1 MSFGIMVQGGHE
13 TFIRNSF
20 LGQHITAGSSPI
32 ENQFSGVAIS
42 LMSNDNAVTD
52 VVIFS
57 AAVGISMSGQ
67 ENNKFAIFMLIRN
80 C

>member
-20 LGQHITAGSSPI
+20 LGQHITVGSSPI
-32 ENQFSGVAIS
+32 EKQFSGVAIS

-57 AAVGISMSGQ
+57 AAVGISVSGKANIIT
-67 ENNKFAIFMLIRN
+67 ESTVITRP
-80 C
+80 